1 MHWTLTR
8 KDNNE
13 QLELPARLRWTDEHD
28 WQAIAQATPQYSLG
42 GAVIVQQGT
51 KLAGR
56 PVTLGNEDQHNWLRK
71 ATITTLLAWADA
83 PELEITLTTPDGR
96 SYNTCFARPA
106 LSNTTPVFYAAPEDG
121 TAQYEAPQIHL
132 LTI

>member
-1 MHWTLTR
+1 MTPWTLTR
-8 KDNNE
+8 KDNNAT
-13 QLELPARLRWTDEHD
+13 LELPADMRWRDEFD
-28 WQAIAQATPQYSLG
+28 WQALAQATPQYSLG

-51 KLAGR
+51 MLAGR
-56 PVTLGNEDQHNWLRK
+56 PITLGGEWIWLPR
-71 ATITTLLAWADA
+71 ATLLTLAAWADV
-83 PELEITLTTPDGR
+83 PELEMTLTTPDGR

-106 LSNTTPVFYAAPEDG
+106 LSNTTPVIYASPEDG

>member
-8 KDNNE
+8 KDTSDHVD
-13 QLELPARLRWTDEHD
+13 LPEDMYWQDEFD
-28 WQAIAQATPQYSLG
+28 WQALAQATPQYSLG

-51 KLAGR
+51 MLAGR
-56 PVTLGNEDQHNWLRK
+56 PITLGGEWIWLPR
-71 ATITTLLAWADA
+71 ATLLTLAAWADV
-83 PELEITLTTPDGR
+83 PELEMTLSHPDGR

-106 LSNTTPVFYAAPEDG
+106 LSNTTPVNYASPEDG
-121 TAQYEAPQIHL
+121 TAQYEAVQVHL

>member
-13 QLELPARLRWTDEHD
+13 RLELPARLRWTDEHD

-71 ATITTLLAWADA
+71 ATITTLLAWADV
-83 PELEITLTTPDGR
+83 PELEMTLTTPDGR

-106 LSNTTPVFYAAPEDG
+106 LSNTTPVNYASPEDG
-121 TAQYEAPQIHL
+121 TAQYEAVQVHL